1 MIQTIRRTIKGMGYL
16 DSCGYHP
23 GTALVIAF
31 LLIGGV
37 TGMNKSNDFM
47 GFATGAGFMGVF
59 IAPLYLSGCYDRGK
73 IEDEMNAKMTL
84 KQLAQRSPTNDQEPL
99 I

>member
-23 GTALVIAF
+23 GTGIVIAF
-31 LLIGGV
+31 LLMGGIA
-37 TGMNKSNDFM
+37 TTNKDNYILS
-47 GFATGAGFMGVF
+47 FATGAGIMSVL

-73 IEDEMNAKMTL
+73 IEEEVTL
-84 KQLAQRSPTNDQEPL
+84 KKLAQRSPKNDQEPL
-99 I
+99 Y